1 MLVRRRLFQLSVFDM
16 LLAMTAATAML
27 VCYGAL
33 APRALVYTA
42 GFVGGLVGTALA
54 MNRGQPRVFE
64 ALCLGAAFGMAGGY
78 IGAFAIEALHRGIPF
93 KSAWMWQLSKGRV
106 PATEYAAVYG
116 LIGGVVASVLSS
128 SLRVVRARAAQQR
141 DRAEAE
147 DAK

>member
-1 MLVRRRLFQLSVFDM
+1 
-16 LLAMTAATAML
+16 
-27 VCYGAL
+27 
-33 APRALVYTA
+33 
-42 GFVGGLVGTALA
+42 
-54 MNRGQPRVFE
+54 
-64 ALCLGAAFGMAGGY
+64 
-78 IGAFAIEALHRGIPF
+78 
-93 KSAWMWQLSKGRV
+93 LSKGRV